1 MAAVAATV
9 TSPAAPAAPAA
20 PPVIPVTQ
28 NQLRAE
34 QLIYDLWNDSEFGPK
49 VRALAKKKFN
59 DIKTVDDDPTVASIR
74 AENADLKKKFDE
86 LQEQFNKRAEERQ
99 QAQTQRELEAGIDA
113 AQRKF
118 ALTEEGRNQ
127 DARSHERASGF
138 LIRKPP
144 PLLLLTPRSPKLR
157 SRLGNRPKPISS
169 DRPKSEDKYK
179 KLHTNPDGF
188 LDDEFNK
195 FFSNPDEYVA
205 ETNRALGSIGV
216 GVV

>member
-1 MAAVAATV
+1 MAAVAATA
-9 TSPAAPAAPAA
+9 TPPAAPAAPSA

-118 ALTEEGRNQ
+118 ALTEEGRIKML
-127 DARSHERASGF
+127 DLMKERRIFDPEAAAALVAHST
-138 LIRKPP
+138 IPEA
-144 PLLLLTPRSPKLR
+144 
-157 SRLGNRPKPISS
+157 PKPTWQPTKANLFGSAE
-169 DRPKSEDKYK
+169 SEDKYK